1 MAFPSQTLTIR
12 DPGLGVS
19 PPVADIPVLTGIA
32 HGGSAAVNVLTSI
45 GSLSDVRS
53 VVGYGPLAEDVAL
66 ALQLRG
72 GPVYF
77 IIHNSVQN
85 VALSAQALTKLIGT
99 GPSITATGSP
109 YDRYALRV
117 EIVAGG
123 ILATSTFKFT
133 LDGHDIL
140 FAPFTYSDVRPT
152 VASYVIP
159 NTGLTL
165 TFPAGTY
172 VAGDVYTLATVPQ
185 EPGTTDLALV
195 AAVLSAQTLVDFH
208 LWSVSGQQPDD
219 VTGAAFA
226 VALSGYLTS
235 LTNTFRYVRGI
246 CDVGS
251 DDTAA
256 NILIGAATWTSSRV
270 CPVYGY
276 ELITSALPYEG
287 FSIRKTSCVATFT
300 ARASGELISSDLSRT
315 AAGPAENVRKIY
327 FDGLT
332 NQALD
337 AAKIS
342 TMRTWPAQAGYWI
355 ANAKLKSSFGSD
367 YTDLQFGRVMDVAC
381 STTYAAQFPFQSAS
395 LRTIPASQAS
405 AGRPAG
411 AIDERDAR
419 DIEKDVT
426 NALNNNLVRPTNASG
441 NPGHVSALSYTVD
454 LSVDIVTTG
463 QLKTTV
469 AVQPLGYSKVITTT
483 LFFTLNP

>member
-1 MAFPSQTLTIR
+1 MTFPSQTLTVR
-12 DPGLGVS
+12 DPGLGIS
-19 PPVADIPVLTGIA
+19 PPVANIPVLTGIA
-32 HGGSAAVNVLTSI
+32 HGGSTAVNVLTSI
-45 GSLSDVRS
+45 GSLSQVRS

-99 GPSITATGSP
+99 GPTITATGSP
-109 YDRYALRV
+109 NDRYALRV
-117 EIVAGG
+117 VVVAGG
-123 ILATSTFKFT
+123 TLGTSTFKFS
-133 LDGHDIL
+133 LDAHD
-140 FAPFTYSDVRPT
+140 ADYVPFTFSDVRPT
-152 VASYVIP
+152 VASYVVP
-159 NTGLTL
+159 NSGLTL
-165 TFPAGTY
+165 TMPAGTY
-172 VAGDVYTLATVPQ
+172 VAGDTYTLACVPQ

-195 AAVLSAQTLVDFH
+195 AAVLQAATLVDFH
-208 LWSVSGQQPDD
+208 LWAVSGSQPDD

-235 LTNTFRYVRGI
+235 LTSSFRYVRGL

-251 DDTAA
+251 DDTSA

-270 CPVYGY
+270 CPAYGY
-276 ELITSALPYEG
+276 ELILSALPFEG
-287 FSIRKTSCVATFT
+287 FSTRKVSCVASIA
-300 ARASGELISSDLSRT
+300 ARAFGELISSDLSRT
-315 AAGPAENVRKIY
+315 AAGSAENVRKIY
-327 FDGLT
+327 FDGFAT
-332 NQALD
+332 QTLD

-342 TMRTWPAQAGYWI
+342 TMRTWPAVPGYFI

-367 YTDLQFGRVMDVAC
+367 FIDLQYGRVMDVAC

-395 LRTIPASQAS
+395 LRTISAAQAS

-419 DIEKDVT
+419 EIEKDVQ
-426 NALNNNLVRPTNASG
+426 NALDNNLTRPANASG

-469 AVQPLGYSKVITTT
+469 ALQPLGYAKVITTD